1 MVVRTP
7 ARSRTAHMAN
17 DRDNVDSSASPVIVP
32 SNGNG
37 RNGNGNQKQKGN
49 GGVSLK
55 ENVAPSIAAAPKS
68 KVEQLRDVLEDY
80 RGSHQL
86 IVLQDFPDP
95 DALSTAW
102 AYSLI
107 AEQFAISTEIVY
119 AGTLSHQENI
129 ALVRLTDLPCQK
141 MDVSSIRPDDLLEY
155 QAAVFVDHQ
164 GTTSQIAPLVKE
176 AGLPLAVLVDHH
188 SLQNIY
194 QAEFEDIRTGAAAT
208 ATLFAEYLRDGLLEL
223 DTNDR
228 RHVQCATALM
238 HGLRSETDQLRQ
250 AKEADL
256 MAAAYISRFQDG
268 QLLSA
273 VLCSARSRRVMDII
287 AKALGK
293 RHIRNNF
300 SISGVGYLRFEDRDA
315 IPQAAD
321 FLISEEDVHTAVVYG
336 IIRSE
341 DGQEVVT
348 GSLRTNKLTLDPDDF
363 LKRAFGQDDTGR
375 FFGGGRSQAGGF
387 EITLGFLSGSNDN
400 PEYSSQK
407 WDVFETQIRQKLYR
421 LIDPEDSSASH
432 KS

>member
-1 MVVRTP
+1 
-7 ARSRTAHMAN
+7 MAN
-17 DRDNVDSSASPVIVP
+17 DRTNIASKTAAVAVARRGNGHMQ

-37 RNGNGNQKQKGN
+37 VEGNGGNGNGGN
-49 GGVSLK
+49 GANMPTPPL
-55 ENVAPSIAAAPKS
+55 S
-68 KVEQLRDVLEDY
+68 KVEQLRALLERY
-80 RGSHQL
+80 RGSRQL
-86 IVLQDFPDP
+86 VVLQDFPDP

-107 AEQFAISTEIVY
+107 AEQFAITTDIVY

-129 ALVRLTDLPCQK
+129 ALVRLTNLPCQK
-141 MDVSSIRPDDLLEY
+141 LDVSSLRPDDLKEY
-155 QAAVFVDHQ
+155 QGAVFVDHQ
-164 GTTSQIAPLVKE
+164 GTTSQIAQLIE
-176 AGLPLAVLVDHH
+176 AAELPLLVLVDHH

-208 ATLFAEYLRDGLLEL
+208 ATIFAEYLRDGLLEL
-223 DTNDR
+223 DASNP

-256 MAAAYISRFQDG
+256 IAAAYISRFQDG

-273 VLCSARSRRVMDII
+273 VLSSSRSRRVMDII
-287 AKALGK
+287 ATALGK

-336 IIRSE
+336 IIHSE
-341 DGQEVVT
+341 NGQEVVT

-363 LKRAFGQDDTGR
+363 LKRAFGQDGSGR

-387 EITLGFLSGSNDN
+387 EITLGFLSGSNAN
-400 PEYSSQK
+400 SEYAGQK
-407 WDVFETQIRQKLYR
+407 WDVFDTQIRQKLYR
-421 LIDPEDSSASH
+421 LIDPEDKISAPKDNSTAR
-432 KS
+432 SN

>member
-1 MVVRTP
+1 
-7 ARSRTAHMAN
+7 MAN
-17 DRDNVDSSASPVIVP
+17 DRTNIASKTAAVAVARRGNGHMQ

-37 RNGNGNQKQKGN
+37 VEGNGGNGNGGN
-49 GGVSLK
+49 GANMPTPPL
-55 ENVAPSIAAAPKS
+55 S
-68 KVEQLRDVLEDY
+68 KVEQLRALLERY
-80 RGSHQL
+80 RGSRQL
-86 IVLQDFPDP
+86 VVLQDFPDP

-107 AEQFAISTEIVY
+107 AEQFAITTDIVY

-129 ALVRLTDLPCQK
+129 ALVRLTNLPCQK
-141 MDVSSIRPDDLLEY
+141 LDVSSLRPDDLKEY
-155 QAAVFVDHQ
+155 QGAVFVDHQ
-164 GTTSQIAPLVKE
+164 GTTSQIAQSIE
-176 AGLPLAVLVDHH
+176 AAELPLLVLVDHH

-208 ATLFAEYLRDGLLEL
+208 ATIFAEYLRDGLLEL
-223 DTNDR
+223 DASNP

-256 MAAAYISRFQDG
+256 IAAAYISRFQDG

-273 VLCSARSRRVMDII
+273 VLSSSRSRRVMDII
-287 AKALGK
+287 ATALGK

-336 IIRSE
+336 IIHSE
-341 DGQEVVT
+341 NGQEVVT

-363 LKRAFGQDDTGR
+363 LKRAFGQDGSGR

-387 EITLGFLSGSNDN
+387 EITLGFLSGSNAN
-400 PEYSSQK
+400 SEYAGQK
-407 WDVFETQIRQKLYR
+407 WDVFDTQIRQKLYR
-421 LIDPEDSSASH
+421 LIDPEDKISAPKDNSTAR
-432 KS
+432 SN